1 VKISFNWLKEYI
13 DLSGIEIQEV
23 IDKITLAGLEI
34 EEVID
39 QSKMFKNFVIG
50 HVKEVKKHP
59 NADKLHLCVVSDGV
73 NDLKIVC
80 GAPNVAENQKVVIAK
95 IGAVIPENNFEIAK
109 AKIRGEE
116 SFGMLCSER
125 ELNISSN
132 HDGILVLDNALEA
145 GTTAAD
151 AIGLNDVIIEVAITP
166 NRQDALSHLG
176 FARDVAAIFNRPV
189 KFPSIDIEEINEESN
204 SLAYVE
210 ILDPDLCPRYVGKV
224 VKNVIIKESPEWLKT
239 RLESVGL
246 RSINN
251 VVDVTN
257 FVMHEVGQPL
267 HAFDLDYLSDN
278 KIVVKK
284 AGDENSFTTLDSKKR
299 VLQSNDLM
307 ICDGEKAV
315 AIAGVMGGENS
326 EVTSSTKNILIE
338 SAFFNPSSVRKTA
351 KKLGLQTD
359 ASYRFERGTDPE
371 ITVWAAK
378 RTAQLIQLTAGGEIC
393 KGEIDAYPVKFG
405 LKQVKLRFERIS
417 KILGYDVPNEK
428 VTEIMTNLGFEIV
441 SANNESVTVTIPI
454 RRHDIE
460 REIDLIE
467 EVARIYGYEKIPDI
481 ERVKV
486 TLEPKFDETEF
497 ENKVRET
504 LNGLGFYEII
514 TNSLLSESVANQFGN
529 SIAVLNP
536 QNMDM
541 SNLRTSLIPGML
553 TTISRNIKVKEN
565 NLQLFEIGKVFNK
578 KNDLIKSFDDFSE
591 ESILMGI
598 ITGKSIDT
606 DWYSKD
612 SNYDFY
618 DLKGYVYQFLKSIT
632 NKEILH
638 SYNAEDSLLV
648 EYSVILEL
656 AGEELGTIGKMN
668 DDLISGYDIE
678 QPVYFF
684 IFNLEKLS
692 NIPVEEKK
700 FKELLKYPKVYRDLA
715 FVIDNNITHNE
726 VLETIRNG
734 SSKLLHNIKLFDIFQ
749 SESLGEGKKSLAFQL
764 EYFDVSRTLTEDEVE
779 KDFKNIIKIVEKKFS
794 AKLRG

>member
-1 VKISFNWLKEYI
+1 MKISFNWLKEYI
-13 DLSGIEIQEV
+13 DLSGIDIQEV
-23 IDKITLAGLEI
+23 IDKVTLAGLEI

-39 QSKMFKNFVIG
+39 QSKMFENFVIG

-80 GAPNVAENQKVVIAK
+80 GAPNVAENQKVVVAK
-95 IGAVIPENNFEIAK
+95 IGAVIPENNFEISK

-125 ELNISSN
+125 ELNISAN
-132 HDGILVLDNALEA
+132 HAGIFVLDNEIEA
-145 GTTAAD
+145 GTTAAE

-166 NRQDALSHLG
+166 NRQDALSHIG

-189 KFPSIDIEEINEESN
+189 KFPSLDINEIDEESS
-204 SLAYVE
+204 SLASVE

-224 VKNVIIKESPEWLKT
+224 VKNVVIKESPEWLKT
-239 RLESVGL
+239 RLKCIGL
-246 RSINN
+246 RPINN

-267 HAFDLDYLSDN
+267 HAFDLDYLSGS
-278 KIVVKK
+278 KVVVKK
-284 AGDENSFTTLDSKKR
+284 AGDDKSFTTLDSKKR
-299 VLQSNDLM
+299 ELQANDLM
-307 ICDGEKAV
+307 ICDGQKTV

-326 EVTSSTKNILIE
+326 EVTVNTKNILIE

-393 KGEIDAYPVKFG
+393 KGEIDAYPVKFE
-405 LKQVKLRFERIS
+405 LKKVELRFERIS

-428 VTEIMTNLGFEIV
+428 VTEILTNLGFEIV
-441 SANNESVTVTIPI
+441 SKNNESVTVAIPL
-454 RRHDIE
+454 RRHDVE

-467 EVARIYGYEKIPDI
+467 ELARIYGYEKIPDI

-486 TLEPKFDETEF
+486 TLEPKFDETAF
-497 ENKVRET
+497 ENQVRET

-514 TNSLLSESVANQFGN
+514 TNSLLSETVSNRFGN
-529 SIAVLNP
+529 SIGVLNP

-541 SNLRTSLIPGML
+541 SNLRTSLLPGML
-553 TTISRNIKVKEN
+553 TTISRNLKVKEN

-578 KNDLIKSFDDFSE
+578 KNDVIKSFDDFSE
-591 ESILMGI
+591 DSMILGI
-598 ITGKSIDT
+598 ITGRSIDT
-606 DWYSKD
+606 EWYSKD
-612 SNYDFY
+612 NNFDFY
-618 DLKGYVYQFLKSIT
+618 DLKGYVYEFLKSIT
-632 NKEILH
+632 DKEIEH
-638 SYNAEDSLLV
+638 SYKSESNQLF
-648 EYSVILEL
+648 EYSVKLEL
-656 AGEELGTIGKMN
+656 DGEELGIIGKLN
-668 DDLISGYDIE
+668 DELCGGYDIE
-678 QPVYFF
+678 HPVFAF
-684 IFNLEKLS
+684 NFNLEKLS
-692 NIPVEEKK
+692 SIPVEEKK
-700 FKELLKYPKVYRDLA
+700 FKELLKYPKVFRDLA

-726 VLETIRNG
+726 VSETIKSG

-764 EYFDVSRTLTEDEVE
+764 EYFDETRTLTEDEVE
-779 KDFKNIIKIVEKKFS
+779 KDFKNIIKNVEKKFN

>member
-1 VKISFNWLKEYI
+1 MKISFNWLKEYI

-39 QSKMFKNFVIG
+39 QSKMFDNFVIG
-50 HVKEVKKHP
+50 HIKEVKKHP
-59 NADKLHLCVVSDGV
+59 NADKLHLCIVSDGV

-80 GAPNVAENQKVVIAK
+80 GAPNVAENQKVVVAK
-95 IGAVIPENNFEIAK
+95 IGAVIPENNFEISK

-125 ELNISSN
+125 ELNISPN
-132 HDGILVLDNALEA
+132 HDGILVLDNSLEA
-145 GTTAAD
+145 GTTAAE

-166 NRQDALSHLG
+166 NRQDALSHIG
-176 FARDVAAIFNRPV
+176 FARDLAAIFNRPV
-189 KFPSIDIEEINEESN
+189 KYPSLDMKEIEEESS
-204 SLAYVE
+204 SLASVE

-224 VKNVIIKESPEWLKT
+224 IKNVIIKESPEWLKT
-239 RLESVGL
+239 RLKSIGL
-246 RSINN
+246 RPINN

-267 HAFDLDYLSDN
+267 HAFDLDYLSGN
-278 KIVVKK
+278 KIIVKK
-284 AGDENSFTTLDSKKR
+284 AGDDKTFTTLDSKKR
-299 VLQSNDLM
+299 ELQSTDLM
-307 ICDGEKAV
+307 ICDSQKAV

-326 EVTSSTKNILIE
+326 EVTLKTKSILIE
-338 SAFFNPSSVRKTA
+338 SAFFNPSSIRKTA

-359 ASYRFERGTDPE
+359 ASYRFERGTDPD

-378 RTAQLIQLTAGGEIC
+378 RTAQLIQMTAGGDIC
-393 KGEIDAYPVKFG
+393 KGEIDAYPIKFE
-405 LKQVKLRFERIS
+405 LKKVELRFDRIS
-417 KILGYDVPNEK
+417 RILGYEIPSEK
-428 VTEIMTNLGFEIV
+428 VVEILINLGFGIV
-441 SANNESVTVTIPI
+441 SKNELSATLTIPI

-467 EVARIYGYEKIPDI
+467 EIARIYGYEKIPDI

-486 TLEPKFDETEF
+486 TLEAKFDETEF
-497 ENKVRET
+497 ENSVRET

-514 TNSLLSESVANQFGN
+514 TNSLLSESVAGRFGN
-529 SIAVLNP
+529 SIGVLNP

-541 SNLRTSLIPGML
+541 SNLRTSLLPGML

-578 KNDLIKSFDDFSE
+578 NSDVIKSFDDFSE
-591 ESILMGI
+591 DSMLLGI

-606 DWYSKD
+606 EWYSKD
-612 SNYDFY
+612 SFFDFY

-632 NKEILH
+632 DKDIEHIYISESNQLF
-638 SYNAEDSLLV
+638 
-648 EYSVILEL
+648 EYSVKLEL
-656 AGEELGTIGKMN
+656 DGEELGVIGKLN
-668 DDLISGYDIE
+668 DELIAGYDIE
-678 QPVYFF
+678 QSVFAF
-684 IFNLEKLS
+684 SFNLDKLS
-692 NIPVEEKK
+692 IIPVEEKK

-726 VLETIRNG
+726 VSETIKSG

-764 EYFDVSRTLTEDEVE
+764 EYYDETRTLTEEEVE
-779 KDFKNIIKIVEKKFS
+779 KDFKNIIKSVEKKFN

>member
-13 DLSGIEIQEV
+13 DLSGIDIQEV
-23 IDKITLAGLEI
+23 IDKVTLAGLEI

-39 QSKMFKNFVIG
+39 QSKMFENFVIG

-80 GAPNVAENQKVVIAK
+80 GAPNVAENQKVVVAK
-95 IGAVIPENNFEIAK
+95 IGAVIPENNFEISK

-125 ELNISSN
+125 ELNISAN
-132 HDGILVLDNALEA
+132 HAGIFVLDNEIEA
-145 GTTAAD
+145 GTTAAE

-166 NRQDALSHLG
+166 NRQDALSHIG

-189 KFPSIDIEEINEESN
+189 KFPSLDINEIDEESS
-204 SLAYVE
+204 SLASVE

-224 VKNVIIKESPEWLKT
+224 VKNVVIKESPEWLKT
-239 RLESVGL
+239 RLKCIGL
-246 RSINN
+246 RPINN

-267 HAFDLDYLSDN
+267 HAFDLDYLSGS
-278 KIVVKK
+278 KVVVKK
-284 AGDENSFTTLDSKKR
+284 AGDDKSFTTLDSKKR
-299 VLQSNDLM
+299 ELQANDLM
-307 ICDGEKAV
+307 ICDGQKTV

-326 EVTSSTKNILIE
+326 EVTVNTKNILIE

-393 KGEIDAYPVKFG
+393 KGEIDAYPVKFE
-405 LKQVKLRFERIS
+405 LKKVELRFERIS

-428 VTEIMTNLGFEIV
+428 VTEILTNLGFEIV
-441 SANNESVTVTIPI
+441 SKNNESVTVAIPL
-454 RRHDIE
+454 RRHDVE

-467 EVARIYGYEKIPDI
+467 ELARIYGYEKIPDI

-486 TLEPKFDETEF
+486 TLEPKFDETAF
-497 ENKVRET
+497 ENQVRET

-514 TNSLLSESVANQFGN
+514 TNSLLSETVSNRFGN
-529 SIAVLNP
+529 SIGVLNP

-541 SNLRTSLIPGML
+541 SNLRTSLLPGML
-553 TTISRNIKVKEN
+553 TTISRNLKVKEN

-578 KNDLIKSFDDFSE
+578 KNDVIKSFDDFSE
-591 ESILMGI
+591 DSMILGI
-598 ITGKSIDT
+598 ITGRSIDT
-606 DWYSKD
+606 EWYSKD
-612 SNYDFY
+612 NNFDFY
-618 DLKGYVYQFLKSIT
+618 DLKGYVYEFLKSIT
-632 NKEILH
+632 DKEIEH
-638 SYNAEDSLLV
+638 SYKSESNQLF
-648 EYSVILEL
+648 EYSVKLEL
-656 AGEELGTIGKMN
+656 DGEELGIIGKLN
-668 DDLISGYDIE
+668 DELCGGYDIE
-678 QPVYFF
+678 HPVFAF
-684 IFNLEKLS
+684 NFNLEKLS
-692 NIPVEEKK
+692 SIPVEEKK
-700 FKELLKYPKVYRDLA
+700 FKELLKYPKVFRDLA

-726 VLETIRNG
+726 VSETIKSG

-764 EYFDVSRTLTEDEVE
+764 EYFDETRTLTEDEVE
-779 KDFKNIIKIVEKKFS
+779 KDFKNIIKNVEKKFN